1 MNGQREL
8 AGRVALVTGAGRNI
22 GRSMAMELAAGGAAV
37 IINVRSNLAQGES
50 VAKEI
55 EATGG
60 KAMAVAADVAD
71 AAAVDRMVAT
81 AIERFGR
88 LDYLV
93 NNAAVRGEQKLE
105 AMSYADWRRVLD
117 SILDG
122 TFHCVKAALP
132 HLKKSRG
139 GAIVNIGGLS
149 GHTGAKDRLHVVTAK
164 SGLVGMTRALAY
176 EFADAEVTV
185 NLVVPGLVGTPRSK
199 EPHHHGLHHTLFGK
213 PGQTEDIAGIVRF
226 LCGPAARYINGQTIH
241 LSGGAYFG

>member
-1 MNGQREL
+1 MSTKEL
-8 AGRVALVTGAGRNI
+8 DGRVALVTGAGRNI
-22 GRSMAMELAAGGAAV
+22 GRSMALALAAGGAAV
-37 IINVRSNLAQGES
+37 VVNVRSNLSQGES
-50 VAKEI
+50 VAQEI
-55 EATGG
+55 EAAGG
-60 KAMAVAADVAD
+60 KAIAVAADVAD
-71 AAAVDRMVAT
+71 AAAVDKMVAT
-81 AIERFGR
+81 AVERFGR
-88 LDYLV
+88 LDFLV

-105 AMSYADWRRVLD
+105 QMTYADWRRVLD

-132 HLKKSRG
+132 HLKTSGG

-149 GHTGAKDRLHVVTAK
+149 GHTGAKDRIHVVTAK

-185 NLVVPGLVGTPRSK
+185 NLVVPGLVGTPRQK

-213 PGQTEDIAGIVRF
+213 PGLTDDIAGIVRF
-226 LCGPAARYINGQTIH
+226 LCGPGARYINGQTIH

>member
-1 MNGQREL
+1 MDGQEL

-22 GRSMAMELAAGGAAV
+22 GRSMALELAAGGAAV
-37 IINVRSNLAQGES
+37 VVNVRSNLQQGES

-55 EATGG
+55 EARGG
-60 KAMAVAADVAD
+60 QAIAVAADVAD
-71 AAAVDRMVAT
+71 AAAVDKMVAK
-81 AIERFGR
+81 AVERFGR
-88 LDYLV
+88 LDFLV
-93 NNAAVRGEQKLE
+93 NNAAVRGEQKLDQ
-105 AMSYADWRRVLD
+105 MTYADWRKVLD

-132 HLKKSRG
+132 HLRKSRG

-149 GHTGAKDRLHVVTAK
+149 GHTGAKDRVHVVTAK

-213 PGQTEDIAGIVRF
+213 PGSTDDIAGIVRF
-226 LCGPAARYINGQTIH
+226 LCGPGARYINGQTIH